1 MLSVLED
8 INISS
13 IFVDLEEHMLEQ
25 SIMDN
30 HVLLLVKAVA
40 RSYIKIR
47 MHHIAKKFN
56 EGIVKNDRVRG
67 KLMTLVLFMHQ

>member
-47 MHHIAKKFN
+47 MHHIAKEFN
-56 EGIVKNDRVRG
+56 ESIVKNDRVRK
-67 KLMTLVLFMHQ
+67 KLTKLVLFKHQ

>member
-40 RSYIKIR
+40 RSYVKIR
-47 MHHIAKKFN
+47 MHHIAKEFN
-56 EGIVKNDRVRG
+56 ESIVKNDRVRK
-67 KLMTLVLFMHQ
+67 KLTKLVLFKHQ

>member
-1 MLSVLED
+1 MHIVLED

-30 HVLLLVKAVA
+30 HVLLLVKALA
-40 RSYIKIR
+40 RIYVKIC
-47 MHHIAKKFN
+47 MHHIAK
-56 EGIVKNDRVRG
+56 
-67 KLMTLVLFMHQ
+67 